1 MGNCFGK
8 RIKIRFKK
16 VQSVESGDKGDVSK
30 DKDGNKGTP
39 QPVRRSGAQATKS
52 LASLMETTT
61 EKVRAKRTPRAQR
74 QLSRVRRT
82 GFSGLIDF
90 QEPATGT
97 SEVTDD
103 FAPEL
108 FVTRPTVGNR
118 QTKIVQKLNMRES
131 VQKVIEEKRSES
143 ILRGN
148 SSSISIKRA
157 SSRQSKLSFGGDE
170 IRTYEKVCI
179 FSWYQCSTRCSGH

>member
-61 EKVRAKRTPRAQR
+61 EKVRVERTPALLRLNGNWA
-74 QLSRVRRT
+74 
-82 GFSGLIDF
+82 GLGE
-90 QEPATGT
+90 Q
-97 SEVTDD
+97 
-103 FAPEL
+103 
-108 FVTRPTVGNR
+108 
-118 QTKIVQKLNMRES
+118 
-131 VQKVIEEKRSES
+131 
-143 ILRGN
+143 N
-148 SSSISIKRA
+148 SA
-157 SSRQSKLSFGGDE
+157 D
-170 IRTYEKVCI
+170 
-179 FSWYQCSTRCSGH
+179 

>member
-90 QEPATGT
+90 
-97 SEVTDD
+97 
-103 FAPEL
+103 
-108 FVTRPTVGNR
+108 
-118 QTKIVQKLNMRES
+118 
-131 VQKVIEEKRSES
+131 
-143 ILRGN
+143 
-148 SSSISIKRA
+148 
-157 SSRQSKLSFGGDE
+157 
-170 IRTYEKVCI
+170 
-179 FSWYQCSTRCSGH
+179 